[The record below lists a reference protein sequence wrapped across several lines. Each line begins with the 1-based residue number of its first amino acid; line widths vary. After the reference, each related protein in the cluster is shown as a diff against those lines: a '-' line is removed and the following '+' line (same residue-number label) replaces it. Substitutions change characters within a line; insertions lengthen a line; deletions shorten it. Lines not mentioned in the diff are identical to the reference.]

1 MKSQPH
7 KVYDWFTTDD
17 GRQIYRR
24 VEYERR
30 CARSEFPMPM
40 IISDRIEPVQSMA
53 DGKTYDS
60 MAALRRTYR
69 ADGNPQGVEY
79 TEVGDAERSG
89 PETPK
94 VTKEECAVLLDKFE
108 AAVNRGEIK

>member
-1 MKSQPH
+1 MT
-7 KVYDWFTTDD
+7 YAWIDLGD
-17 GRQIYRR
+17 GRSVYRNVKAKPR
-24 VEYERR
+24 GERSGL
-30 CARSEFPMPM
+30 AMPM
-40 IISDRIEPVQSMA
+40 ILSDRIEPVQSMA

-79 TEVGDAERSG
+79 TEVGDAERTG
-89 PETPK
+89 PQTQK

-108 AAVNRGEIK
+108 AAVSRGEVSAE

>member
-1 MKSQPH
+1 MTA
-7 KVYDWFTTDD
+7 YDWFTLDD
-17 GRQIYRR
+17 GRSVYRK
-24 VEYERR
+24 VERPQR
-30 CARSEFPMPM
+30 GQRSSLAMPV
-40 IISDRIEPVQSMA
+40 ILSDRIEPVQSMA

-60 MAALRRTYR
+60 MSALRRTYR
-69 ADGNPQGVEY
+69 ADGNPQGIEY

-108 AAVNRGEIK
+108 AAVNRGEISAE

>member
-1 MKSQPH
+1 MA
-7 KVYDWFTTDD
+7 YDWFTLDD
-17 GRQIYRR
+17 GRSVYRKAGR
-24 VEYERR
+24 QPRGER
-30 CARSEFPMPM
+30 SDFPAPM
-40 IISDRIEPVQSMA
+40 ILSDKIEPVQSMA

-108 AAVNRGEIK
+108 AAVNRGEISAE

>member
-1 MKSQPH
+1 MT
-7 KVYDWFTTDD
+7 YAWIDLGD
-17 GRQIYRR
+17 GRSVYRNVMPKPR
-24 VEYERR
+24 GERS
-30 CARSEFPMPM
+30 ALSMPM
-40 IISDRIEPVQSMA
+40 ILSDRIEPVQSMA

-69 ADGNPQGVEY
+69 ADGNPQGIEY

-108 AAVNRGEIK
+108 AAVNRGEISAE